1 MRDKKE
7 VLQDVIEY
15 AKNNNDIKALLIT
28 SSKVNPHA
36 KTDIFSD
43 LDLVIVTDNP
53 QKFINKKEW
62 RKEFGDILVSFNDN
76 FKLEEIKTYTRLVLY
91 QDHIRI
97 DFSIWPVKLI
107 KKLTTY
113 DKLPDYL
120 DIGYEVLYDK
130 DNITDKLKRP
140 TYQAFKTKIPSEEQY
155 RKTVNDFWWNIT
167 YIPKYLWRDQFYF
180 MKYMDYFIK
189 FNLIQPMVEWL
200 IGVENNWA
208 VNPGKCGSKF
218 QEYLSEED
226 WKQLETTFS
235 GYDREENWQALF
247 KMMEFFQKTAKK
259 VGKSL
264 GYEYPQQLDDDV
276 TEYVNKIYHR
286 EVPFNKME
294 KGE

>member
-1 MRDKKE
+1 MREKKD
-7 VLQDVIEY
+7 VLQDVKEY

-28 SSKVNPHA
+28 SSTVNPHA

-53 QKFINKKEW
+53 QKFSNNKEW
-62 RKEFGDILVSFNDN
+62 RAEFGDILVSFNDN

-130 DNITDKLKRP
+130 NNLTEKLKRP

-155 RKTVNDFWWNIT
+155 RKTVNNFWWDIT

-189 FNLIQPMVEWL
+189 FNLLQPMVEWL

-226 WKQLETTFS
+226 WNQLETTFS
-235 GYDREENWQALF
+235 GYDREENWQAMF
-247 KMMEFFQKTAKK
+247 KMMEFFQKAAKK

-276 TEYVNKIYHR
+276 TEYVNKVYHR

>member
-1 MRDKKE
+1 MREKKN
-7 VLQDVIEY
+7 VLQDVKEY
-15 AKNNNDIKALLIT
+15 TKNNNDIKALLIT
-28 SSKVNPHA
+28 SSTVNPHA

-43 LDLVIVTDNP
+43 LDLVIVTDKP
-53 QKFINKKEW
+53 KKFSNKKEW
-62 RKEFGDILVSFNDN
+62 RKELGDILVSFNDS
-76 FKLEEIKTYTRLVLY
+76 FKLEAIKTYTRLVLY

-155 RKTVNDFWWNIT
+155 RITVNDFWWDIT

-189 FNLIQPMVEWL
+189 FNLLQPMVEWL

-247 KMMEFFQKTAKK
+247 KMMEFFQKAAKK

-264 GYEYPQQLDDDV
+264 GYEYPQKLDDDV
-276 TEYVNKIYHR
+276 REYVNKIYDK